1 MVADLSKVMIF
12 NSKSGAY
19 IRTIVLPN
27 LFDTRSDQ
35 VEQYYRELDGG
46 KCHTNFAFSEDGIIV
61 FHSQRNFPIAA
72 DVLLFW

>member
-1 MVADLSKVMIF
+1 MLVADLSKVVIF
-12 NSKSGAY
+12 DSKSGAY

-27 LFDTRSDQ
+27 LFDTRMDL
-35 VEQYYRELDGG
+35 QYYRELDGG

>member
-1 MVADLSKVMIF
+1 MVADLSKVVIF

-27 LFDTRSDQ
+27 LFDTRMDL
-35 VEQYYRELDGG
+35 QYYRELDGG
-46 KCHTNFAFSEDGIIV
+46 KSHTNFAFSEDGIIV